1 MNKKVQIGVKVIQPI
16 TAGKHHFSSI
26 HLKKE
31 FSVELLSICFK

>member
-26 HLKKE
+26 HLKE